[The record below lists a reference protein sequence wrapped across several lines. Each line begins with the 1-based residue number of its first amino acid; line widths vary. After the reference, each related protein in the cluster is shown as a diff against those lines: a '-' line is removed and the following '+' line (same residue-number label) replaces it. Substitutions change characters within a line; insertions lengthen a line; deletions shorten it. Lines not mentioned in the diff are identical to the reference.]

1 MGLLNKFPSFNF
13 IYKNAAAT
21 FVRFPFTLLSAALGA
36 VVGIMLIESD
46 KQFQEYTLQ
55 KLWMIASLGLPLFTA
70 LVFYADKKLW
80 DKTKSY
86 GLQAVG
92 TAFLV
97 IYYFSWPENPES
109 PEYHLQRFLLLA
121 VSFHF
126 LVAFIPFIGGN
137 QIQGFWQYNKS
148 LFLRFLTAALYSSV
162 LYIGLTIALAAMDY
176 LFGVDIDGNS
186 YLKLWVVIVTVFQ
199 TWVFLAGVPAD
210 LNALNDPQEYPKGLK
225 VLAQYIL
232 LPLVA
237 LYFLILISYEFKI
250 IFEWNLPKGWV
261 SQLVLWFS
269 VVGILSLLLLH
280 PLRERTES
288 KWIKVFSKWFFRMLL
303 PLLGMLFVAIWVR
316 ISDYGMTEY
325 RYYVMAMAIGLSL
338 VVFYFIFS
346 KAKDI
351 RIIPMVVFAIAILSA
366 FGPWGAFAVSKASQL
381 NRMEAI
387 FVENEMLADGKVV
400 PSETEISHEAKK
412 DLSSI
417 TSYLIERHGL
427 EVFEVWFDDSTLVS
441 LDTFET
447 NYQSRKL
454 VKMMGFDF
462 VSRYSGQTE
471 KDYFELSTKDNMAYK
486 LEGYDYLLNL
496 NYGNFNFWEKRDFV
510 TIDDYQVKLQVKKEI
525 AVVQLISLN
534 MRDSSEFVSEVKM
547 NNSLAM
553 LIEKYDEDDVEMA
566 DFTFDI
572 STDIIEARLFLIS
585 VSGWK
590 SDDSLTISSIKGNV
604 LLRKK

>member
-1 MGLLNKFPSFNF
+1 MGFLDKFPSFNF
-13 IYKNAAAT
+13 IYKNAVAT
-21 FVRFPFTLLSAALGA
+21 FVRFPFTILSAVLAA

-70 LVFYADKKLW
+70 LAFYADKKMW
-80 DKTKSY
+80 NKAKSY

-92 TAFLV
+92 LLLLV
-97 IYYFSWPENPES
+97 IYYFSLPENPES

-137 QIQGFWQYNKS
+137 QINGFWQYNKS
-148 LFLRFLTAALYSSV
+148 LFLRFLIATLYSTV
-162 LYIGLTIALAAMDY
+162 LYFGLLIALVSLDY
-176 LFGVDIDGNS
+176 LFGVEVDDL
-186 YLKLWVVIVTVFQ
+186 YLELWIVIASVFQ
-199 TWVFLAGVPAD
+199 TWVFLAGLPAN
-210 LNALNDPQEYPKGLK
+210 LNALNDSQEYPKGLK

-237 LYFLILISYEFKI
+237 LYFVILITYEFKI

-316 ISDYGMTEY
+316 IADYGITEL
-325 RYYVMAMAIGLSL
+325 RYYVMAMAIGLAL

-387 FVENEMLADGKVV
+387 FVENEMLVDGKVAPV
-400 PSETEISHEAKK
+400 ETELTFETKK
-412 DLSSI
+412 ELSSI
-417 TSYLIERHGL
+417 TSYLNETHGL
-427 EVFEVWFDDSTLVS
+427 KSFERWFDDSTLAS
-441 LDTFET
+441 LDTFAT
-447 NYQSRKL
+447 NYQILEL
-454 VKMMGFDF
+454 VKFMGFEYVHYEF
-462 VSRYSGQTE
+462 NSGGKEWISLDTE
-471 KDYFELSTKDNMAYK
+471 GEIATIIT
-486 LEGYDYLLNL
+486 GYDYFLDFDRDNL
-496 NYGNFNFWEKRDFV
+496 NNNDYNYIYEFEDD
-510 TIDDYQVKLQVKKEI
+510 TIQIKFSSEESILR
-525 AVVQLISLN
+525 LFSLN
-534 MRDSSEFVSEVKM
+534 RQER
-547 NNSLAM
+547 AG
-553 LIEKYDEDDVEMA
+553 LIAEIELEAPVAALMKKYPSGKVAKDE
-566 DFTFDI
+566 FTFEYQSHIYKVRILFHHI
-572 STDIIEARLFLIS
+572 SGL
-585 VSGWK
+585 K
-590 SDDSLTISSIKGNV
+590 SDEKFEISAIECQV

>member
-1 MGLLNKFPSFNF
+1 MGLLNKFSSFNF
-13 IYKNAAAT
+13 IYKKAVAT
-21 FVRFPFTLLSAALGA
+21 FVRFPFTILSAVLAA

-46 KQFQEYTLQ
+46 KLVQDHTLK
-55 KLWMIASLGLPLFTA
+55 KLWMMASLGLPLFTA
-70 LVFYADKKLW
+70 LAFYTEKKW
-80 DKTKSY
+80 WGKIKSY
-86 GLQAVG
+86 ALQTVGAAV
-92 TAFLV
+92 LV
-97 IYYFSWPENPES
+97 VYYFSLPENPES
-109 PEYHLQRFLLLA
+109 PEYHLQRFLLFA

-126 LVAFIPFIGGN
+126 LAAFIPFIGGN
-137 QIQGFWQYNKS
+137 QINGFWQYNKS
-148 LFLRFLTAALYSSV
+148 LFLGFLTAALYSAV
-162 LYIGLTIALAAMDY
+162 LYFGLLIALVSLDY
-176 LFGVDIDGNS
+176 LFGVEVDDL
-186 YLKLWVVIVTVFQ
+186 YLELWIVIASVFQ
-199 TWVFLAGVPAD
+199 TWVFLAGLPAN
-210 LNALNDPQEYPKGLK
+210 LNTLNDSQEYPKGLK

-237 LYFLILISYEFKI
+237 LYFVILITYEFKI

-316 ISDYGMTEY
+316 IADYGITEN
-325 RYYVMAMAIGLSL
+325 RYYVMAMASGLAL

-387 FVENEMLADGKVV
+387 FIENEMLADGKVV
-400 PSETEISHEAKK
+400 PSETEVPHEARK

-417 TSYLIERHGL
+417 TTYLIETHGL
-427 EVFEVWFDDSTLVS
+427 EALEEWFDDSTLVS

-454 VKMMGFDF
+454 VKLMGFDF
-462 VSRYSGQTE
+462 VSRYSGQLE

-486 LEGYDYLLNL
+486 LEGYDYLINL
-496 NYGNFNFWEKRDFV
+496 NYGVFNFWEQREFI

-534 MRDSSEFVSEVKM
+534 LQDSSESVSEVKM
-547 NNSLAM
+547 SNALAK

-572 STDIIEARLFLIS
+572 STDAIEARLFLQS
-585 VSGWK
+585 VSGRRY
-590 SDDSLTISSIKGNV
+590 DDSLTISTIKGNV